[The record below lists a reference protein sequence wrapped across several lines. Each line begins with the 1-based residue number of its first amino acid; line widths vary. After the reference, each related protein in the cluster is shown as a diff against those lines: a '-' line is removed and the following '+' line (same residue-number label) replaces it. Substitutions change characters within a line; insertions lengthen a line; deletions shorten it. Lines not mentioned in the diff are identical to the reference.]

1 MPRKPNT
8 VLIYRKVPVHLRAL
22 RAKAGLTQRDLS
34 AKLRKPQSWVARCET
49 AARRIDIAEWVEW
62 CVGCGVDPKAALDD
76 LVERRR

>member
-1 MPRKPNT
+1 
-8 VLIYRKVPVHLRAL
+8 VPVHLRAL